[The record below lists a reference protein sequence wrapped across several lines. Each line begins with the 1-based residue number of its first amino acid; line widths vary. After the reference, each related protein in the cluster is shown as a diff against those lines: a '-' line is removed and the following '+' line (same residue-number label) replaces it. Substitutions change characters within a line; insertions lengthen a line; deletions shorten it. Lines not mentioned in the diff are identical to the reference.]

1 MVAPLSDLNPA
12 RGRCTRDRTRCSPGP
27 AVSCRPAGY
36 LAVSPSGAGVLTL
49 ISNGI
54 PPSRM
59 SALRNALTAVD
70 MDRPSSSRMAVAS
83 FLTSGSMRIVVAGML
98 DGMASPLLVYVS
110 ANLKSTTFANVSR
123 RMRQRAFA
131 NPANVLSP
139 TAQTELCSDRVS
151 DPGGAGYGAKRNG
164 RAERL
169 QGVRRQAELQRDR
182 EEARHGPAHGRQVLE
197 GGRGRRR
204 REVREGQCFRPAR
217 GGDPREGPAA
227 RDDQDGRLRVPARGP
242 RGGAARVRRLHRVV
256 PGARRALWGRG
267 RPRAAPAVRDA
278 PGQAVHDA
286 ASGPSRPINYDPDHH
301 EQALEGKRGLAD
313 ADIAEAAR
321 ANLALLDSLGGA

>member
-1 MVAPLSDLNPA
+1 
-12 RGRCTRDRTRCSPGP
+12 
-27 AVSCRPAGY
+27 
-36 LAVSPSGAGVLTL
+36 
-49 ISNGI
+49 
-54 PPSRM
+54 
-59 SALRNALTAVD
+59 
-70 MDRPSSSRMAVAS
+70 
-83 FLTSGSMRIVVAGML
+83 
-98 DGMASPLLVYVS
+98 
-110 ANLKSTTFANVSR
+110 
-123 RMRQRAFA
+123 MRQRAFA
-131 NPANVLSP
+131 SPANVLSP

-204 REVREGQCFRPAR
+204 REVREGQRLRPAR

-278 PGQAVHDA
+278 PGQAAAVRLEGGHEARRLGGRGLRVQRVHRDARLLPEAPLHTGQEPHARRPAVLPARHLHPPRRRPGGMHHGQHSSA
-286 ASGPSRPINYDPDHH
+286 ASRRNASRTTC
-301 EQALEGKRGLAD
+301 
-313 ADIAEAAR
+313 R
-321 ANLALLDSLGGA
+321 AW